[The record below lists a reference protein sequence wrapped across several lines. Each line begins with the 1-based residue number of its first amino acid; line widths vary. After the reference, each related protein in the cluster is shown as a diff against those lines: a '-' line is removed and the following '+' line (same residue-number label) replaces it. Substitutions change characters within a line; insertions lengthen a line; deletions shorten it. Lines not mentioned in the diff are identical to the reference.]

1 MQGPGAG
8 GAKGNNA
15 ASLRGDGDAP
25 ARGGGG
31 GRGRI
36 PDTSRRAG
44 ADRDRRSRRCP
55 RGRAR
60 GPGAGRPRY
69 RPDGHQGRGGS
80 LVHGGGPPALGRGAR
95 GQGPGPRGS
104 SRLAAFR
111 RRPARP
117 PGDVAR
123 GVQGLSPG
131 ARRGT
136 GRPGEAEPAA
146 QRRSTPVVHGG
157 HGGGA
162 DRSRR
167 LPGEQARGSADPQ
180 GPHPRSRERVLA
192 LPALHLP
199 RRQGEGARDPRALMA
214 HGVIRAA
221 PPESLRERARLT
233 LQYLKYLPR
242 TFSLVRESSRAFAAG
257 MIALLIGQAA
267 LPAAMAW
274 VGKLIVDAVVAA
286 ARGGDPAQRWQVLRL
301 VALEAGLMAVSAAM
315 SRGESFRL
323 NTWRAPEGRRQNYLE
338 WILTRDSHVKEVKL
352 FDLAPLVLR
361 RYRALFKKFYA
372 EDRSLALRKGAAGLA
387 LGFVSL
393 AAFYGAY
400 AFMAVRA
407 AMGAITLGDLTLY
420 LSVFRQ
426 GQTAIQSALASI
438 GSLYEDGLFM
448 SNLFA
453 YLDIGTGGELPR
465 RIPPLTPAHAR
476 AQEILF
482 RDVSFRYPG
491 TDKWVLRGV
500 SLRLAAG
507 EKMALVGENGA
518 GKSTLIKLLMRL
530 YDPSEGSI
538 LYGGT
543 DLRDMD
549 VRDLRDRIG
558 VLFQDFVRYQW
569 TARENVG
576 IGWVPALE
584 DRARVERAIEDG
596 GGRSLIEQLPQKI
609 DTMLGGWFEEG
620 HELSGGQWQ
629 KIALARAFMR
639 DSEVLVL
646 DEPTASLDAEAEHE
660 LFVRL
665 QQLAADRTAIL
676 ISHRFSTVRRADR
689 IAVLQEGR
697 VEELGTHEEL
707 LARNGRYAHLF
718 RLQASGYVS

>member
-1 MQGPGAG
+1 
-8 GAKGNNA
+8 
-15 ASLRGDGDAP
+15 LRD
-25 ARGGGG
+25 
-31 GRGRI
+31 
-36 PDTSRRAG
+36 
-44 ADRDRRSRRCP
+44 
-55 RGRAR
+55 
-60 GPGAGRPRY
+60 
-69 RPDGHQGRGGS
+69 
-80 LVHGGGPPALGRGAR
+80 
-95 GQGPGPRGS
+95 
-104 SRLAAFR
+104 
-111 RRPARP
+111 
-117 PGDVAR
+117 
-123 GVQGLSPG
+123 
-131 ARRGT
+131 
-136 GRPGEAEPAA
+136 
-146 QRRSTPVVHGG
+146 
-157 HGGGA
+157 
-162 DRSRR
+162 
-167 LPGEQARGSADPQ
+167 
-180 GPHPRSRERVLA
+180 
-192 LPALHLP
+192 
-199 RRQGEGARDPRALMA
+199 
-214 HGVIRAA
+214 
-221 PPESLRERARLT
+221 RARLT
-233 LQYLKYLPR
+233 LKYLRYLPR
-242 TFSLVRESSRAFAAG
+242 TFALVRESSPAFAAG
-257 MIALLIGQAA
+257 LIVLLIGQAA
-267 LPAAMAW
+267 LPATMAW

-286 ARGGDPAQRWQVLRL
+286 ARSGNPAQRWEVLRL
-301 VALEAGLMAVSAAM
+301 VGIEAGLMALSMAM
-315 SRGESFRL
+315 SRGQSLLRDLMRASLGNHVNTLILEKAATLELRHFENADFYDKMQNARREASIRPLSMALETASLLQQMLILISYAALLVRLSPWSVLLIVAASVPSFIAEARFSGESFRL

-352 FDLAPLVLR
+352 FNLGPLVLR
-361 RYRALFKKFYA
+361 RYRALFEKFYT
-372 EDRSLALRKGAAGLA
+372 EDRALALRKSVAGIA
-387 LGFVSL
+387 LGLLSL

-407 AMGAITLGDLTLY
+407 ALGAITLGDLTLY

-426 GQTAIQSALASI
+426 AQSAIQSALASI

-465 RIPPLTPAHAR
+465 RFPPLTPPRAR
-476 AQEILF
+476 SQGIEF

-491 TDKWVLRGV
+491 SDKWVLRGV

-530 YDPSEGSI
+530 YDPSEGAI
-538 LYGGT
+538 LYGGV

-576 IGWVPALE
+576 VGWVPSLE
-584 DRARVERAIEDG
+584 DRSRVERAVEDG
-596 GGRSLIEQLPQKI
+596 GARSVIEQLPQKI

-620 HELSGGQWQ
+620 QELSGGQWQ

-646 DEPTASLDAEAEHE
+646 DEPTAALDAEAEHE

-697 VEELGTHEEL
+697 VEELGTHDEL
-707 LARNGRYAHLF
+707 IARDGRYAHLF

>member
-1 MQGPGAG
+1 
-8 GAKGNNA
+8 
-15 ASLRGDGDAP
+15 
-25 ARGGGG
+25 
-31 GRGRI
+31 
-36 PDTSRRAG
+36 
-44 ADRDRRSRRCP
+44 
-55 RGRAR
+55 
-60 GPGAGRPRY
+60 
-69 RPDGHQGRGGS
+69 
-80 LVHGGGPPALGRGAR
+80 
-95 GQGPGPRGS
+95 
-104 SRLAAFR
+104 
-111 RRPARP
+111 
-117 PGDVAR
+117 
-123 GVQGLSPG
+123 
-131 ARRGT
+131 
-136 GRPGEAEPAA
+136 
-146 QRRSTPVVHGG
+146 
-157 HGGGA
+157 
-162 DRSRR
+162 
-167 LPGEQARGSADPQ
+167 
-180 GPHPRSRERVLA
+180 
-192 LPALHLP
+192 
-199 RRQGEGARDPRALMA
+199 
-214 HGVIRAA
+214 
-221 PPESLRERARLT
+221 
-233 LQYLKYLPR
+233 
-242 TFSLVRESSRAFAAG
+242 
-257 MIALLIGQAA
+257 
-267 LPAAMAW
+267 
-274 VGKLIVDAVVAA
+274 
-286 ARGGDPAQRWQVLRL
+286 
-301 VALEAGLMAVSAAM
+301 
-315 SRGESFRL
+315 
-323 NTWRAPEGRRQNYLE
+323 
-338 WILTRDSHVKEVKL
+338 VKL

-361 RYRALFKKFYA
+361 RYRALFEKFYA

-453 YLDIGTGGELPR
+453 YLDIGTSGELPR

-476 AQEILF
+476 AQEIVF

-569 TARENVG
+569 TARDNVG

-596 GGRSLIEQLPQKI
+596 GARSLIEQLPQKI

-660 LFVRL
+660 LFVSL

>member
-1 MQGPGAG
+1 
-8 GAKGNNA
+8 
-15 ASLRGDGDAP
+15 
-25 ARGGGG
+25 
-31 GRGRI
+31 
-36 PDTSRRAG
+36 
-44 ADRDRRSRRCP
+44 
-55 RGRAR
+55 
-60 GPGAGRPRY
+60 
-69 RPDGHQGRGGS
+69 
-80 LVHGGGPPALGRGAR
+80 
-95 GQGPGPRGS
+95 
-104 SRLAAFR
+104 
-111 RRPARP
+111 
-117 PGDVAR
+117 
-123 GVQGLSPG
+123 
-131 ARRGT
+131 
-136 GRPGEAEPAA
+136 
-146 QRRSTPVVHGG
+146 
-157 HGGGA
+157 
-162 DRSRR
+162 
-167 LPGEQARGSADPQ
+167 
-180 GPHPRSRERVLA
+180 
-192 LPALHLP
+192 
-199 RRQGEGARDPRALMA
+199 MA
-214 HGVIRAA
+214 HGVKAP

-233 LQYLKYLPR
+233 LQHLRYLPR
-242 TFSLVRESSRAFAAG
+242 TFALVKESSRAFAAG
-257 MIALLIGQAA
+257 MIALLLGQAA

-286 ARGGDPAQRWQVLRL
+286 ARSGDPAQRWHVLRL
-301 VALEAGLMAVSAAM
+301 VALEAGLMAVSTAM
-315 SRGESFRL
+315 SRGQALLRDLMRASLGNHVNTLILEKAATLELRHFEDAGFYDKMQNARREASIRPLSMALETASLLQQLLILASYAALLVRLSPWSVLLIVVASVPSFIAEARFSGESFRL

-361 RYRALFKKFYA
+361 RYKALFEKFYA
-372 EDRSLALRKGAAGLA
+372 EDRALALRKGAAGIA
-387 LGFVSL
+387 LGLLSL

-407 AMGAITLGDLTLY
+407 ALGAITLGDLTLY

-426 GQTAIQSALASI
+426 GQSSIQSALASI

-448 SNLFA
+448 SNLFD
-453 YLDIGTGGELPR
+453 YLDIGTGGEQPR
-465 RIPPLTPAHAR
+465 RLPPLSPAPAR
-476 AQEILF
+476 SQEIEF

-491 TDKWVLRGV
+491 SEKWVLRGV

-530 YDPSEGSI
+530 YDPSEGAI
-538 LYGGT
+538 LYGGV

-549 VRDLRDRIG
+549 ARDLRDRIG

-576 IGWVPALE
+576 IGWVPALD
-584 DRARVERAIEDG
+584 DRPRIERAVDEG
-596 GGRSLIEQLPQKI
+596 GARQVIEQLPQKI

-620 HELSGGQWQ
+620 QELSGGQWQ

-639 DSEVLVL
+639 HSEVLVL
-646 DEPTASLDAEAEHE
+646 DEPTAALDAEAEHE

-707 LARNGRYAHLF
+707 LARGGRYAHLF
-718 RLQASGYVS
+718 KLQASGYVS

>member
-1 MQGPGAG
+1 
-8 GAKGNNA
+8 
-15 ASLRGDGDAP
+15 
-25 ARGGGG
+25 
-31 GRGRI
+31 
-36 PDTSRRAG
+36 
-44 ADRDRRSRRCP
+44 
-55 RGRAR
+55 
-60 GPGAGRPRY
+60 
-69 RPDGHQGRGGS
+69 
-80 LVHGGGPPALGRGAR
+80 
-95 GQGPGPRGS
+95 
-104 SRLAAFR
+104 
-111 RRPARP
+111 
-117 PGDVAR
+117 
-123 GVQGLSPG
+123 
-131 ARRGT
+131 
-136 GRPGEAEPAA
+136 
-146 QRRSTPVVHGG
+146 
-157 HGGGA
+157 
-162 DRSRR
+162 
-167 LPGEQARGSADPQ
+167 
-180 GPHPRSRERVLA
+180 
-192 LPALHLP
+192 
-199 RRQGEGARDPRALMA
+199 MA
-214 HGVIRAA
+214 HGVKAP

-233 LQYLKYLPR
+233 LQHLRYLPR
-242 TFSLVRESSRAFAAG
+242 TFALVKESSRAFAAG
-257 MIALLIGQAA
+257 MIALLLGQAA

-286 ARGGDPAQRWQVLRL
+286 ARSGDPAQRWHVLRL
-301 VALEAGLMAVSAAM
+301 VALEAGLMAVSTAM
-315 SRGESFRL
+315 SRGQALLRDLMRASLGNHVNTLILEKAATLELRHFEDAGFYDKMQNARREASIRPLSMALETASLLQQLLILASYAALLVRLSPWSVLLIVVASVPSFIAEARFSGESFRL

-361 RYRALFKKFYA
+361 RYKALFEKFYA
-372 EDRSLALRKGAAGLA
+372 EDRALALRKGAAGIA
-387 LGFVSL
+387 LGLLSL

-407 AMGAITLGDLTLY
+407 ALGAITLGDLTLY

-426 GQTAIQSALASI
+426 GQSSIQSALASI

-448 SNLFA
+448 SNLFD
-453 YLDIGTGGELPR
+453 YLDIGTGGEQPR
-465 RIPPLTPAHAR
+465 HLPPLSPAPAR
-476 AQEILF
+476 SQEIEF

-491 TDKWVLRGV
+491 SEKWVLRGV

-530 YDPSEGSI
+530 YDPSEGAI
-538 LYGGT
+538 LYGGV

-549 VRDLRDRIG
+549 ARDLRDRIG

-576 IGWVPALE
+576 IGWVPALD
-584 DRARVERAIEDG
+584 DRPRIERAVDEG
-596 GGRSLIEQLPQKI
+596 GARQVIEQLPQKI

-620 HELSGGQWQ
+620 QELSGGQWQ

-639 DSEVLVL
+639 HSEVLVL
-646 DEPTASLDAEAEHE
+646 DEPTAALDAEAEHE

-707 LARNGRYAHLF
+707 LARGGRYAHLF
-718 RLQASGYVS
+718 KLQASGYVS

>member
-1 MQGPGAG
+1 
-8 GAKGNNA
+8 
-15 ASLRGDGDAP
+15 
-25 ARGGGG
+25 
-31 GRGRI
+31 
-36 PDTSRRAG
+36 
-44 ADRDRRSRRCP
+44 
-55 RGRAR
+55 
-60 GPGAGRPRY
+60 
-69 RPDGHQGRGGS
+69 
-80 LVHGGGPPALGRGAR
+80 
-95 GQGPGPRGS
+95 
-104 SRLAAFR
+104 
-111 RRPARP
+111 
-117 PGDVAR
+117 
-123 GVQGLSPG
+123 
-131 ARRGT
+131 
-136 GRPGEAEPAA
+136 
-146 QRRSTPVVHGG
+146 
-157 HGGGA
+157 
-162 DRSRR
+162 
-167 LPGEQARGSADPQ
+167 
-180 GPHPRSRERVLA
+180 
-192 LPALHLP
+192 
-199 RRQGEGARDPRALMA
+199 MA
-214 HGVIRAA
+214 HGPKAL
-221 PPESLRERARLT
+221 PPHSLRERARLT

-242 TFSLVRESSRAFAAG
+242 TFALVRESSRAFAAG
-257 MIALLIGQAA
+257 MILLLLGQAA

-286 ARGGDPAQRWQVLRL
+286 ARSGDAGQRWHVLRL
-301 VALEAGLMAVSAAM
+301 VGLEAGLMALSTAM
-315 SRGESFRL
+315 SRGQALLRDLMRASLGNHVNTLILEKAATLELRHFEDADFYDKMQNARREASIRPLGMALETASLLQQMLILISYAALLVRLSPWSVLLIVVASVPSFIAEARFSGESFRL

-361 RYRALFKKFYA
+361 RYRALFGKFYA
-372 EDRSLALRKGAAGLA
+372 EDRSLALRKGAAGIA
-387 LGFVSL
+387 LGLLSL
-393 AAFYGAY
+393 LAFYGAY

-407 AMGAITLGDLTLY
+407 ALGAITLGDLTLY

-426 GQTAIQSALASI
+426 GQSAIQSALASI

-465 RIPPLTPAHAR
+465 RVPALTPARAHA
-476 AQEILF
+476 QPIEF

-491 TDKWVLRGV
+491 SDKWVLRGV
-500 SLRLAAG
+500 SLRLSPG
-507 EKMALVGENGA
+507 EKVALVGENGA
-518 GKSTLIKLLMRL
+518 GKSTLVKLLMRL
-530 YDPSEGSI
+530 YDPSEGAI
-538 LYGGT
+538 LYGGV

-549 VRDLRDRIG
+549 ARDLRDRIG

-584 DRARVERAIEDG
+584 DRARIERAIDDG
-596 GGRSLIEQLPQKI
+596 GARAVIDQLPQKL

-665 QQLAADRTAIL
+665 QQLAAHRTAIL

-697 VEELGTHEEL
+697 VEELGTHDEL
-707 LARNGRYAHLF
+707 LAHNGRYAHLF
-718 RLQASGYVS
+718 RLQASGYVT

>member
-1 MQGPGAG
+1 
-8 GAKGNNA
+8 
-15 ASLRGDGDAP
+15 
-25 ARGGGG
+25 
-31 GRGRI
+31 
-36 PDTSRRAG
+36 
-44 ADRDRRSRRCP
+44 
-55 RGRAR
+55 
-60 GPGAGRPRY
+60 
-69 RPDGHQGRGGS
+69 
-80 LVHGGGPPALGRGAR
+80 
-95 GQGPGPRGS
+95 
-104 SRLAAFR
+104 
-111 RRPARP
+111 
-117 PGDVAR
+117 
-123 GVQGLSPG
+123 
-131 ARRGT
+131 
-136 GRPGEAEPAA
+136 
-146 QRRSTPVVHGG
+146 
-157 HGGGA
+157 
-162 DRSRR
+162 
-167 LPGEQARGSADPQ
+167 
-180 GPHPRSRERVLA
+180 
-192 LPALHLP
+192 
-199 RRQGEGARDPRALMA
+199 MA
-214 HGVIRAA
+214 HGSIRGA
-221 PPESLRERARLT
+221 PPASLRERTRLT

-242 TFSLVRESSRAFAAG
+242 TFALVRESSRAFAVG
-257 MIALLIGQAA
+257 LIALLIGQAA

-286 ARGGDPAQRWQVLRL
+286 ARSGDSAQRWQVLRL
-301 VALEAGLMAVSAAM
+301 VALEAGLMAVSTAM
-315 SRGESFRL
+315 SRGQSLLRDLMRASLGNHVNTLILEKAATLELRHFEDADFYDKMQNARREASIRPLSMALETASLLQQLLILASYAVLLARLSPWSVLLIVAASVPSFIAEARFSGESFRL

-361 RYRALFKKFYA
+361 RYRALFEKFYA
-372 EDRSLALRKGAAGLA
+372 EDRSLALRKGAAGVV
-387 LGFVSL
+387 LGLVSL
-393 AAFYGAY
+393 TAFYGAY

-407 AMGAITLGDLTLY
+407 ALGAITLGDLTLY

-453 YLDIGTGGELPR
+453 YLDIGTGGEQPR
-465 RIPPLTPAHAR
+465 RAPPLAPVRAR
-476 AQEILF
+476 SQEIEF
-482 RDVSFRYPG
+482 RDVSFRYPH
-491 TDKWVLRGV
+491 TDNWVLRGV

-507 EKMALVGENGA
+507 EKLALVGENGA
-518 GKSTLIKLLMRL
+518 GKSTLVKLLMRL
-530 YDPSEGSI
+530 YDPSEGAV

-576 IGWVPALE
+576 VGWVPALD
-584 DRARVERAIEDG
+584 DRARVERAVDDG
-596 GGRSLIEQLPQKI
+596 GARKVIDQLPQKL

-646 DEPTASLDAEAEHE
+646 DEPTAALDAEAEHE

-665 QQLAADRTAIL
+665 QQLAAERTAIL

-689 IAVLQEGR
+689 IAVLQQGQ
-697 VEELGTHEEL
+697 VEELGTHEQL

-718 RLQASGYVS
+718 RLQAAGYVS

>member
-1 MQGPGAG
+1 
-8 GAKGNNA
+8 
-15 ASLRGDGDAP
+15 
-25 ARGGGG
+25 
-31 GRGRI
+31 
-36 PDTSRRAG
+36 
-44 ADRDRRSRRCP
+44 
-55 RGRAR
+55 
-60 GPGAGRPRY
+60 
-69 RPDGHQGRGGS
+69 
-80 LVHGGGPPALGRGAR
+80 
-95 GQGPGPRGS
+95 
-104 SRLAAFR
+104 
-111 RRPARP
+111 
-117 PGDVAR
+117 
-123 GVQGLSPG
+123 
-131 ARRGT
+131 
-136 GRPGEAEPAA
+136 
-146 QRRSTPVVHGG
+146 
-157 HGGGA
+157 
-162 DRSRR
+162 
-167 LPGEQARGSADPQ
+167 
-180 GPHPRSRERVLA
+180 
-192 LPALHLP
+192 
-199 RRQGEGARDPRALMA
+199 MA
-214 HGVIRAA
+214 HGVKAS

-233 LQYLKYLPR
+233 LQYLRYLPR
-242 TFSLVRESSRAFAAG
+242 TFALVRESSRAFAVG
-257 MIALLIGQAA
+257 MIALLLGQAA

-301 VALEAGLMAVSAAM
+301 VALEAGLMALSTAM
-315 SRGESFRL
+315 SRGQALLRDLMRASLGNHVNTLILEKAATLELRHFEDADFYDKMQNARREASIRPLSMALETASLLQQLLILFSYAALLVRLSPWSVLLIVVASVPSFIAEARFSGESFRL

-352 FDLAPLVLR
+352 FDLAPLVLQ
-361 RYRALFKKFYA
+361 RYRALFEKFYA
-372 EDRSLALRKGAAGLA
+372 EDRSLALRKGVAGIA
-387 LGFVSL
+387 LGLLSL

-407 AMGAITLGDLTLY
+407 ALGAITLGDLTLY

-426 GQTAIQSALASI
+426 GQSSIQSALASI
-438 GSLYEDGLFM
+438 GGLYEDGLFM

-453 YLDIGTGGELPR
+453 YLDIGTGGEQPR
-465 RIPPLTPAHAR
+465 RLPPLAPAQAR
-476 AQEILF
+476 SQDIEF

-491 TDKWVLRGV
+491 TDKWVLKGV

-507 EKMALVGENGA
+507 EKVALVGENGA

-538 LYGGT
+538 LYGGV

-549 VRDLRDRIG
+549 ARDLRDRIG

-584 DRARVERAIEDG
+584 DRGRIERAIDDG
-596 GGRSLIEQLPQKI
+596 GARPVIEQLPQKI

-707 LARNGRYAHLF
+707 LARGGRYAHLF
-718 RLQASGYVS
+718 KLQASGYLS